1 MDIFLYIIGSVVLV
15 SAISLLGI
23 VVLSLQPS
31 RLKKI
36 LFALI
41 SLAAGSL
48 LGDVFFHLIPELI
61 EGQNDLTLYGALII
75 GGILLFFLIEHVLH
89 WRHHCED
96 PSCEKHDAIHPVA
109 HMNLIADGVHNFLDG
124 VIIGSAYLI
133 SIPVGIA
140 TTIAV
145 ILHEI
150 PQEIGDFGVLVHA
163 GLSRLKALMFNF
175 FSALLAVIGG
185 MSAFVFGTYLENL
198 SPIIIAITIGG
209 FIYIATSDLIPE
221 LHKTRSKIRSYIQ
234 IAMLLVGVG
243 LMYIL
248 TFLE

>member
-1 MDIFLYIIGSVVLV
+1 MSIFLYIIISVLV
-15 SAISLLGI
+15 VSALSLVGI
-23 VVLSLQPS
+23 IVLSLKSS
-31 RLKKI
+31 RLQSI
-36 LFALI
+36 LFILI

-48 LGDVFFHLIPELI
+48 LGDVFFHLLPELV
-61 EGQNDLTLYGALII
+61 EEVPDLLPYSVLII
-75 GGILLFFLIEHVLH
+75 GGILLFFSIEHILH

-109 HMNLIADGVHNFLDG
+109 HMNIIADGIHNFLDG
-124 VIIGSAYLI
+124 VIIASAYLV

-163 GLSRLKALMFNF
+163 GLSRVRALFFNF
-175 FSALLAVIGG
+175 LSALFAIIGG
-185 MSAFVFGTYLENL
+185 VAMYLFG
-198 SPIIIAITIGG
+198 SSIQHIIPFAVAITIGG
-209 FIYIATSDLIPE
+209 FIYIATSDLIPQ
-221 LHKTRSKIRSYIQ
+221 LHKTHSKVRSFIQ
-234 IAMLLVGVG
+234 IIMLLVGVG
-243 LMYIL
+243 IMYLL